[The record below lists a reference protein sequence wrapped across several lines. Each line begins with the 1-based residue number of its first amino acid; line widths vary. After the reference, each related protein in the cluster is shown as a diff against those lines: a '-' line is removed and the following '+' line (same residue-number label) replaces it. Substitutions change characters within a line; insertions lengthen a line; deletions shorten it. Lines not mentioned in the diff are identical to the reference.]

1 MAELSTLA
9 RPYAKAAFAFAFE
22 SGQAGQWEEY
32 LAFSAGL
39 LNDKAFAEYLA
50 QPSVTQQEQ
59 LAALVNV
66 SNDSFPADY
75 KNFLA
80 QLVEN
85 GRLDILPAVFTEYQ
99 QIKAAAEQETRA
111 VIETA
116 FELSEDEANALKV
129 GLQNRFGNNV
139 SIETTVN
146 PELIAGVII
155 RVGDQVID
163 DSALGKLKQLKTK
176 LTA

>member
-9 RPYAKAAFAFAFE
+9 RPYAKAAFAFASE
-22 SGQAGQWEEY
+22 SSQTGQWEEY

-39 LNDKAFAEYLA
+39 LNDKTFSEYLA
-50 QPSVTQQEQ
+50 QPQTTQADQ
-59 LAALVNV
+59 LDAMVNV

-85 GRLDILPAVFTEYQ
+85 GRLEMLPAVFAEYQ
-99 QIKAAAEQETRA
+99 RIKAAADQETRA

-116 FELSEDEANALKV
+116 FELSADELSSLTAA
-129 GLQNRFGNNV
+129 LQNRFGNKV

-163 DSALGKLKQLKTK
+163 DSALGKLKKLQTK
-176 LTA
+176 LSA

>member
-9 RPYAKAAFAFAFE
+9 RPYAKAAFDFA
-22 SGQAGQWEEY
+22 SDASQTAQWEEY

-39 LNDKAFAEYLA
+39 LNDKRFADYLSTP
-50 QPSVTQQEQ
+50 QITQTEQ
-59 LAALVNV
+59 LQAMITV
-66 SNDSFPADY
+66 SNDSFPDDY

-80 QLVEN
+80 QLVQN
-85 GRLDILPAVFTEYQ
+85 DRLAMLPAVFSEFQ
-99 QIKAAAEQETRA
+99 AIKAQSEQA
-111 VIETA
+111 VIANIETA
-116 FELSEDEANALKV
+116 FELSAAETSMLQESLKK
-129 GLQNRFGNNV
+129 RFGQSV
-139 SIETTVN
+139 TIESTVN
-146 PELIAGVII
+146 PALIAGVVI